1 MMIPPTTPPNIIIEH
16 KGTSPDI
23 LPLPFNLLVET
34 TAADPLLD
42 AEAARLPV
50 AEGETSGT

>member
-1 MMIPPTTPPNIIIEH
+1 MMTPPATPPKIIIEP
-16 KGTSPDI
+16 KEISPDI
-23 LPLPFNLLVET
+23 LPPPFNLLVET